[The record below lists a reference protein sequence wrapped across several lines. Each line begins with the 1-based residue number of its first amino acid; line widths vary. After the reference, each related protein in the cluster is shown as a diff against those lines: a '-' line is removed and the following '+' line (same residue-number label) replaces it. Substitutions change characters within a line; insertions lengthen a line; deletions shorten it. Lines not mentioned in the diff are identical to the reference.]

1 MYWLSPSVT
10 DKEWKVKCDKPSEL
24 PEDDPR
30 GSKHVGANIVI

>member
-1 MYWLSPSVT
+1 MHYIAIKIT
-10 DKEWKVKCDKPSEL
+10 QGPSEL